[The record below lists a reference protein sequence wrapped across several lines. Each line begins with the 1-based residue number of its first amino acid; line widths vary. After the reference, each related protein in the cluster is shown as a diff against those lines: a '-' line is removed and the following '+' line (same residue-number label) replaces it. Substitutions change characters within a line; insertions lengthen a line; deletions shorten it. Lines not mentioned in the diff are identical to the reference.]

1 MEIEG
6 LYLGK
11 RGDKGV
17 DTISMCVIIV
27 IRARDEYGDRRE
39 SKSNTI
45 LYVLAFVWFFFAKL
59 MCVIREI
66 GSFSR
71 VYNVFCKWY
80 FEYCT
85 SISKSLNDS

>member
-1 MEIEG
+1 
-6 LYLGK
+6 
-11 RGDKGV
+11 
-17 DTISMCVIIV
+17 
-27 IRARDEYGDRRE
+27 
-39 SKSNTI
+39 
-45 LYVLAFVWFFFAKL
+45 

-85 SISKSLNDS
+85 SISKSLNDSSFRDVYFKSSSDFIGF